1 MVRPHRGGDA
11 VQVRRIRFG
20 GDDWSYPDEIP
31 DPRGKYVLYTDAVK
45 MARDAMGDGWR
56 MRDGGCSYEKTKAE
70 AARRYKEE

>member
-1 MVRPHRGGDA
+1 VDSTHKEGGYA

-31 DPRGKYVLYTDAVK
+31 DPKGKYVLYTDAVK
-45 MARDAMGDGWR
+45 MQREAFCEGFRAYCPAGP
-56 MRDGGCSYEKTKAE
+56 EAE